1 MTTVELMDNLSDY
14 LRSVI
19 VDYST
24 QQPSGK
30 RSIKVYAGYPP
41 ARMNADEQASF
52 YRCAGYCG
60 WRYEYSNGRNWL

>member
-1 MTTVELMDNLSDY
+1 MTTVELMDNLADY

-30 RSIKVYAGYPP
+30 RNIKVYAGYPP
-41 ARMNADEQASF
+41 AREIENVL
-52 YRCAGYCG
+52 
-60 WRYEYSNGRNWL
+60 EYDPAYFETLFS